1 MIGRSGLVA
10 AYIVGAIAIGGAQ
23 QAPPDVGT
31 TFRSG
36 VDVVRLD
43 VSVLDQNRLPIRGLT
58 AADFTVLEDGKA
70 QPIIAFD
77 AVDLPDQRTARA
89 SWMREVAPDVVTNR
103 FNAQRVVV
111 ILLDDFGVPFDPSA
125 VQFSKNIARAA
136 IDQLGPADLAAVV
149 YTLTRSKGQEFT
161 TDRTR
166 LIAAVGSVLV
176 QRVERSS
183 QPVLGEHPKSVF
195 PESVC
200 PQRPVRCLS
209 RWLSDD
215 GAS

>member
-1 MIGRSGLVA
+1 MRPTADCTLRRRVCCTGSRRNENANTTNEQENRRSGENMIGRSGLVA
-10 AYIVGAIAIGGAQ
+10 AYVVAAIAIGGAQ
-23 QAPPDVGT
+23 QVPPDTGT

-58 AADFTVLEDGKA
+58 AANFTVLEDGRP

-77 AVDLPDQRTARA
+77 AVDLPDHWSARA
-89 SWMREVAPDVVTNR
+89 SWMRDVAPDVVSNR

-136 IDQLGPADLAAVV
+136 IDQLGPAD
-149 YTLTRSKGQEFT
+149 
-161 TDRTR
+161 
-166 LIAAVGSVLV
+166 
-176 QRVERSS
+176 
-183 QPVLGEHPKSVF
+183 
-195 PESVC
+195 
-200 PQRPVRCLS
+200 
-209 RWLSDD
+209 
-215 GAS
+215 